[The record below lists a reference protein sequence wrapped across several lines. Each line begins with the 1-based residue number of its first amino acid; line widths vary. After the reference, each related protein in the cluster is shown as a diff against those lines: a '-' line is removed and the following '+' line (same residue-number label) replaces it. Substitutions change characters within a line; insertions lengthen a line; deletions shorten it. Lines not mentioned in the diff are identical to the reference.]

1 MGKGVNGANHL
12 QPAAAV
18 AQAPNGSESIS
29 IGAVRPMHG
38 TLHLTSNEADRLL
51 RIISQAWRIKRHY
64 DLFQWLQGEVQY
76 FIPHQILIS
85 AWGDFQG
92 ANLGLDVISALPGV
106 RTRRRDGCDI
116 DAQFKALHA
125 RWLSRGRQPV
135 VLENAAD
142 VNLMRSGCD
151 CTLHKS
157 LQDMRSVLVHGIHN
171 ARDGID
177 TLYLAAHTGS
187 IVTNGSVERFC
198 HLIDPILAQIDIA
211 FRRVAGLQLRD
222 IAVNAKPLVDDSV
235 LSAREEEILMWI
247 AVGRTNAEIADILD
261 ISAFTVKNHV
271 HRIIKKLD
279 ATNRTEAAAKYRRN
293 KRPMRSN
300 GTGRTAVLAAE

>member
-12 QPAAAV
+12 QPAAAT
-18 AQAPNGSESIS
+18 QASIASELTNL
-29 IGAVRPMHG
+29 GATHPMPG

-51 RIISQAWRIKRHY
+51 RIISQAWRIRRHY
-64 DLFQWLQGEVQY
+64 DLFQWLQAEVQH

-106 RTRRRDGCDI
+106 RTGRRDGCDI
-116 DAQFKALHA
+116 DAQFKALYV

-142 VNLMRSGCD
+142 IGLMRSGCD
-151 CTLHKS
+151 CALHKS
-157 LQDMRSVLVHGIHN
+157 LQGMQSVLVHGIHD

-177 TLYLAAHTGS
+177 TLYLAAHSGS
-187 IVTNGSVERFC
+187 IVANGSVERFC
-198 HLIDPILAQIDIA
+198 RLIDPILAQIDIA
-211 FRRVAGLQLRD
+211 FRRVAGLQFRD
-222 IAVNAKPLVDDSV
+222 VAANAKPLVSVGV

-247 AVGRTNAEIADILD
+247 SVGRTNAEIAEILD

-271 HRIIKKLD
+271 QRIIKKLD

-293 KRPMRSN
+293 RRPMRSN
-300 GTGRTAVLAAE
+300 NAGKSAALVAE